1 MPRVALQV
9 GLNNSF
15 YTQQEMSTELIPAS
29 QETELQ
35 QLPQMIQTWK
45 QLHEQTSRL
54 KEEIREKMKMQK
66 VLEGSILSTM
76 TKHNIGAL
84 DLKNSG
90 GRLLYRKR
98 QSKGSLSQKNLQEM
112 AANYLKSED
121 QANGLL
127 AFISE
132 KRGVKV
138 KNVLTYENL

>member
-1 MPRVALQV
+1 
-9 GLNNSF
+9 
-15 YTQQEMSTELIPAS
+15 MSTELVPTTGE
-29 QETELQ
+29 QDLQ

-45 QLHEQTSRL
+45 GLHEQTSRL
-54 KEEIREKMKMQK
+54 KEELREKMKMQK
-66 VLEGSILSTM
+66 VLESSILTTM

-112 AANYLKSED
+112 ATHFLKSED